1 MTSLVVVGRPA
12 ACAGFALAGLNTAEA
27 TDATHGAEL
36 VMALA
41 DRPDAGVLLVEQDLF
56 DAISEADRRTI
67 SRRAIPIVVP
77 FPNPSWEAHPPAPES
92 FVLDLLQR
100 AIGYRVRLK

>member
-12 ACAGFALAGLNTAEA
+12 ACAGFALAGLHTAEA
-27 TDATHGAEL
+27 ADALHGAEL

-67 SRRAIPIVVP
+67 SRRAIPIIVP
-77 FPNPSWEAHPPAPES
+77 FPNPTWEAHPPAPES

>member
-12 ACAGFALAGLNTAEA
+12 ACAGFALAGLRTAEA
-27 TDATHGAEL
+27 TDAAHGAEL
-36 VMALA
+36 VIALA
-41 DRPDAGVLLVEQDLF
+41 DRPDAGVLLVEQDLY

-67 SRRAIPIVVP
+67 ARRAIPIIVP
-77 FPNPSWEAHPPAPES
+77 FPNPTWEAHPPAPES